1 MRLVVRESTYK
12 HDPLLINSLAA
23 FNFRP
28 PISARVSWG
37 TTRAH
42 PALLAMNV
50 TTIVLIN
57 GLWMTALSWEHW
69 ARHYGEK
76 GYSVIAAN
84 WPGMEGDIE
93 QLRRDPSSFATLGLS
108 DVVDHYEQIIRE
120 LESPPLIIGYGF
132 GGLVTQ
138 ILLDRGWGAA
148 GVAIASA
155 PVKGI
160 ARLPLSV
167 LKLAFSV
174 LGKSHS
180 NKTASLTAEQ
190 FHRAFANSLTET
202 ESLDAFKR
210 YVVPAPNRVLVQTAF
225 ANFTSHTAATVN
237 VRNDTRAPLL
247 LVAGGKDRV
256 VPNSLVKANFDL
268 YRESKSETDYKE
280 YPEQTHFTIL
290 QETKVAD
297 YVLGWALCRANGSK
311 LTAFP
316 NQTDAWSVKLSA

>member
-1 MRLVVRESTYK
+1 L
-12 HDPLLINSLAA
+12 
-23 FNFRP
+23 
-28 PISARVSWG
+28 
-37 TTRAH
+37 
-42 PALLAMNV
+42 NV

-57 GLWMTALSWEHW
+57 GIWMTALSWENW
-69 ARHYGEK
+69 VKHYADK
-76 GYSVIAAN
+76 GYRVIAAN

-93 QLRRDPSSFATLGLS
+93 QLRRDPSSFATLELTE
-108 DVVDHYEQIIRE
+108 VVAHYEKIISE
-120 LESPPLIIGYGF
+120 LETPPVIIGYGL
-132 GGLVTQ
+132 GGLIAQ

-174 LGKSHS
+174 LGKSLS

-190 FHRAFANSLTET
+190 FHRAFTNSLTER

-210 YVVPAPNRVLVQTAF
+210 YAVPAPNRVLLQTAF
-225 ANFTSHTAATVN
+225 ANFTPHSATAVN
-237 VRNDTRAPLL
+237 FRNDTRAPLL

-256 VPNSLVKANFDL
+256 APSSMVKANFDM
-268 YRESKSETDYKE
+268 YRESKAETDYKE
-280 YPEQTHFTIL
+280 YPEQTHFTLL

-297 YVLGWALCRANGSK
+297 YVLGWALYRSNGSK
-311 LTAFP
+311 LTAVP
-316 NQTDAWSVKLSA
+316 NQTNSWSVQL

>member
-1 MRLVVRESTYK
+1 
-12 HDPLLINSLAA
+12 
-23 FNFRP
+23 
-28 PISARVSWG
+28 
-37 TTRAH
+37 
-42 PALLAMNV
+42 MNI
-50 TTIVLIN
+50 TTIILIP
-57 GLWMTALSWEHW
+57 GLWVTALCWEHW
-69 ARHYGEK
+69 VKHYGEK

-84 WPGMEGDIE
+84 WPGMEGHIE
-93 QLRRDPSSFATLGLS
+93 LVRRDPSSFANLGLTE
-108 DVVDHYEQIIRE
+108 VVDHYEQIIGE
-120 LESPPLIIGYGF
+120 LESPPIIIGYGF

-180 NKTASLTAEQ
+180 NKTASLSAEQ

-210 YVVPAPNRVLVQTAF
+210 YVVPAPNRVLLQTAF
-225 ANFTSHTAATVN
+225 ANFVSDSAATVN
-237 VRNDTRAPLL
+237 FRNDARAPLL
-247 LVAGGKDRV
+247 LLAGGKDRV
-256 VPNSLVKANFDL
+256 TPSSLIKANFDL
-268 YRESKSETDYKE
+268 YRESKADTDYKE
-280 YPEQTHFTIL
+280 FPDQTHFSL
-290 QETKVAD
+290 LRETKVAD

-316 NQTDAWSVKLSA
+316 KQTDAWSVQLSA